1 MKTLANITHEQ
12 FVLRGEYRTALKK
25 LAATVAKIPANTI
38 LGKVTK
44 GAVTK
49 AATVAVAGAGV
60 AGANTGTGTL
70 VKDATTPVLAGA
82 EDGAYLIKC
91 KSAATADPAAEA
103 VFEVFSPDGGL
114 MGQINA
120 GTDGADVWSNRI
132 KFAITDKATAGDE
145 VAFAAGDAF
154 TFTVAITEAEGSGEL
169 VPWDPAAT
177 DGSEK
182 AYAILMNDA
191 PINVAAQY
199 ATVYTAG
206 EFNAEYAITPQD
218 VDVDVAYDD
227 LRALGIHLTHPADEG
242 KYHAAEAAE

>member
-12 FVLRGEYRTALKK
+12 FVLRGEYKTALMK
-25 LAATVAKIPANTI
+25 LAITDTKIPANTI

-49 AATVAVAGAGV
+49 AATVAPAGAGTK
-60 AGANTGTGTL
+60 GANTGTGTL
-70 VKDATTPVLAGA
+70 VMDGTAPIAANAEAGV
-82 EDGAYLIKC
+82 YLVKC
-91 KSAATADPAAEA
+91 KAAASSGSA
-103 VFEVFSPDGGL
+103 VFEVFNPAGGL
-114 MGQINA
+114 MGETEAAVA
-120 GTDGADVWSNRI
+120 GTTWNNRI
-132 KFAITDKATAGDE
+132 KFVITDFATGGED
-145 VAFAAGDAF
+145 VAFAVGDAF
-154 TFTVAITEAEGSGEL
+154 AITVAITEAEGSGEL